1 MSPGEKGFLYS
12 AQELGT
18 KWAGYATDYLF
29 GMGQASWEAEK
40 PPLFVYKMKVT
51 PKKAKE
57 FGLLSKYT
65 ISFSISATL
74 LLNFRL
80 TAKVLTLLKPLLLYW
95 NEQCHQHTWNS
106 SGNLSF

>member
-1 MSPGEKGFLYS
+1 MPLIIY
-12 AQELGT
+12 LG
-18 KWAGYATDYLF
+18 WAKLLG
-29 GMGQASWEAEK
+29 EK

-51 PKKAKE
+51 PKKAEE

-65 ISFSISATL
+65 ISFSISVAL

-80 TAKVLTLLKPLLLYW
+80 TAKVLTFLKPLFSYW
-95 NEQCHQHTWNS
+95 NEQCHQHTLNS